1 MATEITSEFG
11 QRSLLMFK
19 FKLNLTSLGS
29 GLRKCASTLV
39 GILGK
44 IVSFCWFFFLPMA
57 FSLISWAI
65 ADMTGNYLG
74 QALSFMG
81 GFFYYMISMNPF
93 MGKSNPWAPLVL
105 YLVLATSNT
114 LYFERL
120 VDKVIFTE
128 NRVIGI
134 ASLELYNPML
144 SKKIRTVD
152 KDQEAK
158 IDVYG
163 KTADG
168 QTAKVTLVANLT
180 LGLDEKSLMIIK
192 TRNDWET
199 FANLQVK
206 SDFTKST
213 IEYLAKTKAAS
224 ISDIEASK
232 AVMKDVDAE
241 KIHNLGFA
249 WDGSIEA
256 TVVTTK

>member
-1 MATEITSEFG
+1 
-11 QRSLLMFK
+11 MFK
-19 FKLNLTSLGS
+19 FKLNLTSLVTD
-29 GLRKCASTLV
+29 LRKCANTLV

-44 IVSFCWFFFLPMA
+44 IVSFCWFFLLPMT

-74 QALSFMG
+74 QALSVMG
-81 GFFYYMISMNPF
+81 GFFYFVVSTNPF
-93 MGKSNPWAPLVL
+93 MGKNSPWAPLVL
-105 YLVLATSNT
+105 ILALATSNT
-114 LYFERL
+114 IYFERL
-120 VDKVIFTE
+120 ADKIIITDNRIVGTARVEFFNTFTPKF
-128 NRVIGI
+128 RV
-134 ASLELYNPML
+134 
-144 SKKIRTVD
+144 VD
-152 KDQEAK
+152 KDQEAE

-192 TRNDWET
+192 ARDDWET

-213 IEYLAKTKAAS
+213 LEYLAKTKAAS
-224 ISDIEASK
+224 TSDIEAAK

-249 WDGSIEA
+249 WDGSMKA
-256 TVVTTK
+256 TVITTK